1 MHTRRAH
8 APGTHTVHARRT
20 VHARLG
26 PTLEAQLARR
36 ANAVPSKPARHS
48 ARANAL
54 TTRQCAPRTCREE
67 TLHTRRAHAPGTYT
81 LHARRT
87 VHARLG
93 PTLEAQLARRANAVH
108 SKPAR
113 QRVRANSLTK
123 VALTGGVDRSYHL
136 VVRHAQG
143 RARARK
149 LEASCHLR

>member
-36 ANAVPSKPARHS
+36 AD
-48 ARANAL
+48 
-54 TTRQCAPRTCREE
+54 
-67 TLHTRRAHAPGTYT
+67 
-81 LHARRT
+81 
-87 VHARLG
+87 
-93 PTLEAQLARRANAVH
+93 AVH

-123 VALTGGVDRSYHL
+123 VALTGGVDRSYLL

-149 LEASCHLR
+149 LEASCHLRCTCGDGNWVGLQSFPWSAEATEAAIRTAPEHVMDAMPRGNLTFWHLTSPPNLSS